1 MFGLFR
7 KKNGVTEDVVFK
19 LMPAT
24 GGDFEG
30 LRFADD
36 VPQDLYKISDVQ
48 NTMRGQSTQSCL
60 VPCRDTVRA
69 LRVQIRKHQAEV
81 YYVTP
86 RPFPLEH
93 VDETGTRMRHTV
105 VCDTKATSFA
115 GWLQMHVRK
124 PGENIGTATLSEWW
138 KGRKLPDWLTVSG
151 SEQIAEPEPQ
161 PEPEKGGTEALAPG
175 AVVMGRYRI
184 ERELGQGGMGK
195 VFLATD
201 DMTTLATRRHVVLKV
216 LHMEDAHDVKAQE
229 RFKKEAATLSGL
241 SHGNIAAYYDSFM
254 FGDVPILVMEYVEG
268 VSLDRYLE
276 ERRDGILDEATTRE
290 LLRPIAEAL
299 DYAHQRKIYH
309 LDVKPQNIIVR
320 TTPKLGRRTCLVD
333 FGIARKTQVG
343 GMQTFTMMN
352 TVGTPQYMSP
362 DQYMNEVPCAAMDV
376 YSLAVTAYECMTGK
390 MPYPSGWK
398 RTVVVPPIGPDTPFT
413 HAVMRGLDGLPEKR
427 PATCLCLIDPPCS
440 AVEPEPVQPKPV
452 PVPEADKRPSPPLQP
467 EKAKEAP
474 HADLRKTIANY
485 RTMLAQSANK
495 AERDDPERAAW
506 LRGRQAQLRD
516 ITRNFAQVNERV
528 LVDFFGTVRKHLKEA
543 GASPEEFFAATDRL
557 VELRAGL
564 PQDGGAVWSA
574 ISKSVNME
582 AEGNNED

>member
-7 KKNGVTEDVVFK
+7 KKNEVTEEVVFK

-30 LRFADD
+30 LRFTDD

-93 VDETGTRMRHTV
+93 VDENGTRMRHTV
-105 VCDTKATSFA
+105 VCDTKAASFA

-124 PGENIGTATLSEWW
+124 PGENIGAATLSEWW

-161 PEPEKGGTEALAPG
+161 PEPEKRGMEALAPG

-184 ERELGQGGMGK
+184 ERELGQGGMGR

-201 DMTTLATRRHVVLKV
+201 DVTLATRRHVVLKV

-229 RFKKEAATLSGL
+229 RFKKEADTLSGL
-241 SHGNIAAYYDSFM
+241 SHDNIAAYYDSFM

-299 DYAHQRKIYH
+299 DYAHQMKIYH

-333 FGIARKTQVG
+333 FGIARRTQG
-343 GMQTFTMMN
+343 GGVQTFTMKN

-362 DQYMNEVPCAAMDV
+362 DQFMNEVPCAAMDV
-376 YSLAVTAYECMTGK
+376 YSLAVTAYECMTGN

-398 RTVVVPPIGPDTPFT
+398 RTVVVPPIGTDTPFA
-413 HAVMRGLDGLPEKR
+413 HAVMRGLDGVPEKR
-427 PATCLCLIDPPCS
+427 PATCMYLIDPPYS
-440 AVEPEPVQPKPV
+440 VEKPEPL
-452 PVPEADKRPSPPLQP
+452 PVPEEDKKPSFPLQP
-467 EKAKEAP
+467 EKEKEAP
-474 HADLRKTIANY
+474 LADLRKTIANY
-485 RTMLAQSANK
+485 RTMLTQSANRV
-495 AERDDPERAAW
+495 ARDDPERANW

-516 ITRNFAQVNERV
+516 ITRNFAQVKEKV
-528 LVDFFGTVRKHLKEA
+528 LVDFFRTVRQRMEEVDS
-543 GASPEEFFAATDRL
+543 SPEEFFAATDRL

>member
-19 LMPAT
+19 LMPAV

-30 LRFADD
+30 LRFVDD
-36 VPQDLYKISDVQ
+36 LPQDLYKISDVQ
-48 NTMRGQSTQSCL
+48 NTIRGQSTQSCL

-93 VDETGTRMRHTV
+93 VDENGTRMRYTV
-105 VCDTKATSFA
+105 VCDTKAASLA
-115 GWLQMHVRK
+115 GWLQMYVRK
-124 PGENIGTATLSEWW
+124 PSENIVATTLSEWW
-138 KGRKLPDWLTVSG
+138 RGRKLPDWLAVSG

-161 PEPEKGGTEALAPG
+161 PEPEKSGMEALAPG
-175 AVVMGRYRI
+175 AVVLGRYRI

-201 DMTTLATRRHVVLKV
+201 DKTTLDTRRHVVLKV
-216 LHMEDAHDVKAQE
+216 LHLENAHDVKAQE
-229 RFKKEAATLSGL
+229 RFKKEADTLSGL
-241 SHGNIAAYYDSFM
+241 SHDNIAAYYDSFM
-254 FGDVPILVMEYVEG
+254 FGNVPILVMEYVEG

-276 ERRDGILDEATTRE
+276 ERRDGILDETTTRE

-299 DYAHQRKIYH
+299 DYAHRRKIYH

-320 TTPKLGRRTCLVD
+320 TTPKQGIRTCLVD

-376 YSLAVTAYECMTGK
+376 YSLAVTAYECMTGN

-398 RTVVVPPIGPDTPFT
+398 RTVVVPPIGSDTPFT
-413 HAVMRGLDGLPEKR
+413 HAIMRGLDGLSEKR
-427 PATCLCLIDPPCS
+427 PATCQGLIDPPCS
-440 AVEPEPVQPKPV
+440 AEDPKPV
-452 PVPEADKRPSPPLQP
+452 PVPEEDDKPSPLLQP
-467 EKAKEAP
+467 EKEKEAP
-474 HADLRKTIANY
+474 HAELRKTITNY

-506 LRGRQAQLRD
+506 LRVRQAQLRD

-528 LVDFFGTVRKHLKEA
+528 LIDFFGTVRKHLEKA
-543 GASPEEFFAATDRL
+543 GSSPEEFFSATDRL

-564 PQDGGAVWSA
+564 PQGGDAVWQA

-582 AEGNNED
+582 EEGNNED